1 MLPAGLGF
9 IQLCADRRFHRSTMK
24 AFEELAGLE
33 PDGYWIEAQ
42 PGGAP
47 SWSDA
52 TPAVG
57 LAYELGVTHMAW
69 AAHGDECLG
78 YRLLSDDTLRELVAE
93 TARRRASELPAATHY
108 GLFAHADEVELVIKI
123 ESSDVKIG
131 L

>member
-1 MLPAGLGF
+1 MVPAELGF
-9 IQLCADRRFHRSTMK
+9 LQLCADRRFHRPIME

-52 TPAVG
+52 TPAVV
-57 LAYELGVTHMAW
+57 LAYELGVAHMAW

-78 YRLLSDDTLRELVAE
+78 FPGLADATLRDRVAD
-93 TARRRASELPAATHY
+93 TARARASEFRSATHY
-108 GLFAHADEVELVIKI
+108 ALFAHAEEVELVLKI
-123 ESSDVKIG
+123 EASER
-131 L
+131 